1 MEETSKPKPTL
12 EDVAK
17 YCGVSIATVSRVI
30 NQSSPV
36 SHDLELRV
44 RRAIKSVG
52 FAPRQWKAYAATKTV
67 MLVVPDILN
76 PYYTEIINGAQE
88 EADRQDVA
96 LVLLNLSENPELQQQ
111 HLSVVTRWLPDGL
124 LVLGTT
130 IPAEFFVELQQRH
143 NLPIVVSRSAESAP
157 FPWIL
162 PDYKTAIAQ
171 ATKYLLSLNHRRIA
185 YISGPLDWVSSQIR
199 LDSFKAALSEAGLTL
214 PPELFQWCYPSIE
227 DGVQVVRDLLT
238 LAPEQRPTAILAFN
252 DLIAIG
258 ALRTISMAGLKV
270 PQDISVIGYDDIEM
284 AAYTIPALTTIA
296 QPSYRIGQLAL
307 KKVCDM
313 MQGDAALSGGTT
325 LLECPLIL
333 RESTGPRQVG

>member
-1 MEETSKPKPTL
+1 MEDTNKAKPTL

-36 SHDLELRV
+36 SQDLELRV
-44 RRAIKSVG
+44 RRAIKDVG
-52 FAPRQWKAYAATKTV
+52 FAPRQWKAYAATKTI

-88 EADRQDVA
+88 EADRQGVA
-96 LVLLNLSENPELQQQ
+96 LVILNLSENPDLQKQ
-111 HLSVVTRWLPDGL
+111 HLGVVTKWVLDGL
-124 LVLGTT
+124 IVLGTT
-130 IPAEFFVELQQRH
+130 ISSDFFAELGKQY
-143 NLPIVVSRSAESAP
+143 NLPIVVSRSAESSQ
-157 FPWIL
+157 FPWIM
-162 PDYKTAIAQ
+162 PDYKTAIYQ
-171 ATKYLLSLNHRRIA
+171 ATKYLLSLNHKRIA
-185 YISGPLDWVSSQIR
+185 YISGPIDWVSSKVR
-199 LDSFKAALSEAGLTL
+199 LKSFQLALEEANL
-214 PPELFQWCYPSIE
+214 PLPEELYHWCYPNIE

-238 LAPEQRPTAILAFN
+238 LPAAKRPTAILAFN

-258 ALRTISMAGLKV
+258 ALRTIHTAGLKV
-270 PQDISVIGYDDIEM
+270 PQDMSVIGYDDIEM

-313 MQGDAALSGGTT
+313 MQGDAGFPGGTT

-333 RESTGPRQVG
+333 RESTGPCPE

>member
-1 MEETSKPKPTL
+1 MEDTSKPKPTL

-36 SHDLELRV
+36 SHELEMRV
-44 RRAIKSVG
+44 RRAIKDVG
-52 FAPRQWKAYAATKTV
+52 FTPRQWKAYADTKTV
-67 MLVVPDILN
+67 MLVLPDLLN
-76 PYYTEIINGAQE
+76 PYYTEIVNGAQE
-88 EADRQDVA
+88 EADRQGVA
-96 LVLLNLSENPELQQQ
+96 LVLLNLSENPELQRQ
-111 HLSVVTRWLPDGL
+111 HLNVVTHWLLDGL
-124 LVLGTT
+124 IVLGTT
-130 IPAEFFVELQQRH
+130 IPTDFFVDLQKQH
-143 NLPIVVSRSAESAP
+143 NVPIVVSRSVDSAP

-162 PDYKTAIAQ
+162 PDYKTSTVQ

-185 YISGPLDWVSSQIR
+185 YISGPLDWAASKIR
-199 LDSFKAALSEAGLTL
+199 LESFKSALSEAGMTL
-214 PPELFQWCYPSIE
+214 PLELFLWCYPNIE

-238 LAPEQRPTAILAFN
+238 LPLEKRPTAILAFN

-258 ALRTISMAGLKV
+258 ALRTIYTAGLKV

-313 MQGDAALSGGTT
+313 MQGDAALAGGMT

-333 RESTGPRQVG
+333 RESTGPCPE